1 MIQRKKEVE
10 AGYSV
15 VNDKT
20 FIEEFDYE
28 IAKTVATDCG
38 VKDMP
43 SRCRLKLCEKIVE
56 ADMEAR
62 RGPRSRKQTCRQCL
76 TKHNNAFLKKFY
88 YHQIL
93 PFFCSQI
100 LLSELSEF
108 FTLQSNH

>member
-1 MIQRKKEVE
+1 MIQRRKEVE

-28 IAKTVATDCG
+28 IAKTVAADCG

-43 SRCRLKLCEKIVE
+43 SRCRLKLCEKIVD

-62 RGPRSRKQTCRQCL
+62 RGPRSRKQTCKPCL
-76 TKHNNAFLKKFY
+76 TKHNIFFY
-88 YHQIL
+88 
-93 PFFCSQI
+93 FF
-100 LLSELSEF
+100 LLSPDFAHFVARFCYLPY
-108 FTLQSNH
+108 LL

>member
-28 IAKTVATDCG
+28 IAKTVAADCG

-43 SRCRLKLCEKIVE
+43 SRCRLKLCEKIVD

-62 RGPRSRKQTCRQCL
+62 RGPRSRKQTCKPCL
-76 TKHNNAFLKKFY
+76 TKHNIYFY
-88 YHQIL
+88 
-93 PFFCSQI
+93 FF
-100 LLSELSEF
+100 LLSPDF
-108 FTLQSNH
+108 AHFVARF